1 MMMMMKN
8 NNNNFHPNEN
18 VEHHC
23 LQLELI
29 SIQIQLNLDEI
40 EFNIEWNSSFI
51 QIELK
56 FNRIGFIFD

>member
-1 MMMMMKN
+1 MKN

-40 EFNIEWNSSFI
+40 EFNMEWNSSFI
-51 QIELK
+51 EIEFK
-56 FNRIGFIFD
+56 FN

>member
-1 MMMMMKN
+1 
-8 NNNNFHPNEN
+8 
-18 VEHHC
+18 